1 MAQHN
6 ITRIGPVSLAKI
18 MGVAYAFLGLL
29 IGGLF
34 SLISMVGAMGAMGE
48 DKSAGVLGMLFG
60 VGAVIIAPIL
70 YGCLGFIGGLIT
82 GALYNLVAKVS
93 GGLEIDL
100 D

>member
-1 MAQHN
+1 MAQQS

-34 SLISMVGAMGAMGE
+34 SLISLVGVMGAMGQ
-48 DKSAGVLGMLFG
+48 DRTAGLMGMLFG
-60 VGAVIIAPIL
+60 VGAVIIAPVV

-82 GALYNLVAKVS
+82 GVIYNLVARVS
-93 GGLEIDL
+93 GGLEIEL
-100 D
+100 S